1 MSSFEIRSVTLADV
15 MDNPRFGQLIA
26 DYARE
31 CANPGMGVP
40 NPNREQYEAME
51 KVGMFYLLGA
61 YRGDE
66 MVGFVTYLLTPMAHF
81 SNTAATVES
90 LFLDPRCRHG
100 LLGVRLIKAA
110 LKQAKSLGA
119 KGLYLSAPSG
129 SQLEKLANALHFK
142 QTNVVFFAS

>member
-1 MSSFEIRSVTLADV
+1 MSSFEIRSATVADV
-15 MDNPRFGQLIA
+15 MDSPRFGQLIA

-40 NPNREQYEAME
+40 NPNREQYEAMA
-51 KVGMFYLLGA
+51 KAGMLHVLGVFK
-61 YRGDE
+61 GE
-66 MVGFVTYLLTPMAHF
+66 ELVGFITYLLTPMAHF
-81 SNTAATVES
+81 SKCAATTES
-90 LFLDPRCRHG
+90 LFLDPEYRHG

-119 KGLYLSAPSG
+119 QGLYVSAPSG
-129 SQLEKLANALHFK
+129 SQLEKLAKVLQLK